1 MMMEHPTQK
10 RFRCRREEK
19 SATKNYY
26 CAVFLNAW
34 LKVIAF
40 VQSRFQRSNLKKK
53 KIKIKKK
60 FKDAQRH
67 LRRIDHK
74 I

>member
-1 MMMEHPTQK
+1 MEHPTQK

-26 CAVFLNAW
+26 CAVFLNVW

-40 VQSRFQRSNLKKK
+40 VQSRFQRSNLKRK
-53 KIKIKKK
+53 KIQIKK
-60 FKDAQRH
+60 
-67 LRRIDHK
+67 I
-74 I
+74 